1 MIGTY
6 AYMAHFED
14 LFWIRTWSKSDAAY
28 IYCKNHTLPVLSV

>member
-14 LFWIRTWSKSDAAY
+14 LFWIGTWSKSDAAY